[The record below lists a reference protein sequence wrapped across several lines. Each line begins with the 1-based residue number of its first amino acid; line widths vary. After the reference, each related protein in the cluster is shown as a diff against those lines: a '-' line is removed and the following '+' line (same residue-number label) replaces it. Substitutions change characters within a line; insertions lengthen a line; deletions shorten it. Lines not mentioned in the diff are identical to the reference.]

1 MRLLDAAFD
10 VLRKAGEPLSPAE
23 IVRQIKSARIQID
36 ANEPL
41 DDASVK
47 VELEH
52 FASDGAESSGIVQTP
67 SGRFTLPSMLDKD
80 DSNRHINRDNRGID
94 HKPDQHRFVDC
105 TS

>member
-52 FASDGAESSGIVQTP
+52 SPRMELKRQALY
-67 SGRFTLPSMLDKD
+67 RLLPA
-80 DSNRHINRDNRGID
+80 DSRC
-94 HKPDQHRFVDC
+94 HRC
-105 TS
+105 